1 MTVDAAADRGTT
13 VQRSVSR
20 RRTVAGTTF
29 ADILDD
35 CLQRPVAV
43 KLKDPAM
50 PIALSRRRAGLLAAT
65 AIMARASRASAAEP
79 VRLGLV
85 AALSGQSAKSGEG
98 ITRGLTVAMD
108 EVNARGGVLGRPL
121 TLVRRDDESNPA
133 KGQTAARELIDREG
147 VAALF
152 GGIDSPVSQAIVPIV
167 NAAKV
172 PFVGVWA
179 AATNITRN
187 GADPNYCFRVSAVD
201 VLVDR
206 RLIAHAAGTMGAK
219 KPGLMLVNN
228 GWGESNNAGLTAAA
242 QAAGLTLAGMEKFD
256 DKDVDMAPQL
266 QRLRSQGAD
275 AIILVGNAAP
285 AAQVIKAMQRAA
297 WTAPIVSHWGISGGR
312 FPELA
317 GSWAER
323 VHFVQ
328 TYSFFGKQGPV
339 GERVTKALQA
349 KYADIKGVGDI
360 VPPVGVA
367 NAYDA
372 LMLLAMAVD
381 TAGSTDGD
389 KVRQALEALGRYD
402 GLIKAY
408 DQPFSHANHDAL
420 DEKDYVM
427 VRYNG
432 EQIEPVTG

>member
-1 MTVDAAADRGTT
+1 M
-13 VQRSVSR
+13 
-20 RRTVAGTTF
+20 
-29 ADILDD
+29 
-35 CLQRPVAV
+35 
-43 KLKDPAM
+43 PA
-50 PIALSRRRAGLLAAT
+50 PLSRRQAGLLAAT
-65 AIMARASRASAAEP
+65 AILARASRATAAEP
-79 VRLGLV
+79 VKLGLV

-98 ITRGLTVAMD
+98 ITRGLQVAMD
-108 EVNARGGVLGRPL
+108 EVNARGGVGGRPL
-121 TLVRRDDESNPA
+121 VLVRRDDESNPA

-172 PFVGVWA
+172 PFMGVWA

-201 VLVDR
+201 ALVDK
-206 RLIAHAAGTMGAK
+206 RLISHATGPMGAR

-242 QAAGLTLAGMEKFD
+242 QAANVTLAGVERFD

-266 QRLRSQGAD
+266 QRLRGQGAD
-275 AIILVGNAAP
+275 AVILVGNAAP
-285 AAQVIKAMQRAA
+285 GAQVVKAMQRGA
-297 WTAPIVSHWGISGGR
+297 WAVPVVSHWGISGGR

-317 GSWAER
+317 GSWAGR
-323 VHFVQ
+323 VQFIQ

-339 GERVTKALQA
+339 GERVTKALMA
-349 KYADIKGVGDI
+349 RYPDVKGPGEI

-372 LMLLAMAVD
+372 LMLLAAAMNA
-381 TAGSTDGD
+381 TGSTEGD
-389 KVRQALEALGRYD
+389 AVRVALEGLGRHE
-402 GLIKAY
+402 GLIKPY
-408 DQPFSHANHDAL
+408 DHPFSPGNHDAL
-420 DEKDYVM
+420 NEQDYVM

-432 EQIEPVTG
+432 EVIEPVAG